1 MAGGLEMSSAAL
13 VVGWFVSPVVTFFM
27 PKILSCLGFDTSQKL
42 QELEIHIIP
51 ELKKTMRA
59 I

>member
-1 MAGGLEMSSAAL
+1 MSSAAL